1 MHLGPWDDLQ
11 GYNHGSFHGGPIHG
25 GGGFGGGLLS
35 TADSRCRG
43 NHRVL
48 TKTFFRDILSA
59 HYKQPDLKVGHR
71 QLCKL
76 LTEIRCF
83 GMKDLFEGR
92 FLH

>member
-11 GYNHGSFHGGPIHG
+11 GYNHGSFHGGPMHG
-25 GGGFGGGLLS
+25 SGGFGGGLLS

-71 QLCKL
+71 
-76 LTEIRCF
+76 TEAR
-83 GMKDLFEGR
+83 DYWLNSW
-92 FLH
+92 